1 MNLKR
6 LFLIFTFLITFV
18 FSIQQANAAD
28 NYLRTITLEKGN
40 TGYNVILGTDT
51 MAKVT
56 KKTPSENEI
65 IIEMKDIKSSETVN
79 AVYKGTTS
87 IDGLVIENSSYDRL
101 KIYISADNI
110 KYSTVIMETAD
121 GSAQIVGETVPLD
134 KILWI
139 VCVLALFS
147 VVFKVAKDLSE
158 EDDKILIKKD
168 IKDREIQLYRKYRSQ
183 MMVNPSI
190 DATQS
195 LKMRRML
202 KKIDRKIDERLTSVI
217 Q

>member
-1 MNLKR
+1 MKR

-28 NYLRTITLEKGN
+28 NYLRTITLEKGS
-40 TGYNVILGTDT
+40 TGYNVILGADT
-51 MAKVT
+51 MAKVS

-87 IDGLVIENSSYDRL
+87 IDGLVVENSSYDRL

-121 GSAQIVGETVPLD
+121 GTSQIVGETVPLD

-139 VCVLALFS
+139 MCVLALFS
-147 VVFKVAKDLSE
+147 VIFKVAKDLSE

>member
-1 MNLKR
+1 MKR

-28 NYLRTITLEKGN
+28 NYLRTITLEKSN
-40 TGYNVILGTDT
+40 TGYNVILGADT

-121 GSAQIVGETVPLD
+121 GAAQIVGESVPLD

-139 VCVLALFS
+139 MCVLALFS

-158 EDDKILIKKD
+158 EEDKILIKKD

>member
-1 MNLKR
+1 MKR

-65 IIEMKDIKSSETVN
+65 VIEMKDIKSSETVN

>member
-18 FSIQQANAAD
+18 FSIQQAGAAD
-28 NYLRTITLEKGN
+28 NYLRTITLEKSN
-40 TGYNVILGTDT
+40 TGYNVILGSDS

-56 KKTPSENEI
+56 KKSPSENEL

-87 IDGLVIENSSYDRL
+87 IDGLVVENSSYDRL

-110 KYSTVIMETAD
+110 KYSTVIMEPAD
-121 GSAQIVGETVPLD
+121 GTASIVGEAMPLD

-139 VCVLALFS
+139 ICVMALFS
-147 VVFKVAKDLSE
+147 VIFKVAKDLSE

>member
-28 NYLRTITLEKGN
+28 NYLRTVTLEKGN
-40 TGYNVILGTDT
+40 TGYNIILGADK

-110 KYSTVIMETAD
+110 KYSTVIMDPAD
-121 GSAQIVGETVPLD
+121 GTPLIVGESVPLD

-139 VCVLALFS
+139 MCVLALFT

-190 DATQS
+190 DASQS